1 MRNCTNVIPSIF
13 AVICL
18 IFISCSDNSSGL
30 DESESDAISGEG
42 ELNVAGDIDSQ
53 HEGLSQYIGLESNGG
68 WVNLTLNIADYPI
81 GSEEVNDF
89 SFDIRMTGDG
99 GPFQLATGEYSI
111 GENPE
116 GPTVIANYANRVIT
130 NRTVTYGT
138 SPNSSGTV
146 TIISVN
152 STSVEAV
159 FDVILYQDVTT
170 DEGAV
175 TITGE
180 LKAEC
185 HSTPAGGC

>member
-1 MRNCTNVIPSIF
+1 MINIIKLINITLIVT
-13 AVICL
+13 AL

-30 DESESDAISGEG
+30 DESESDAVSGEG
-42 ELNVAGDIDSQ
+42 ELNVVGDIDSQ

-68 WVNLTLNIADYPI
+68 WVNLTLNIAEYPI

-99 GPFQLATGEYSI
+99 GPFQLETGEYNI